1 MEDKGEEI
9 IFLLNELLRKIDR
22 IIESNNEEKLE
33 NPFLGGD

>member
-22 IIESNNEEKLE
+22 MIESNNEEKLE
-33 NPFLGGD
+33 NPFLDRD